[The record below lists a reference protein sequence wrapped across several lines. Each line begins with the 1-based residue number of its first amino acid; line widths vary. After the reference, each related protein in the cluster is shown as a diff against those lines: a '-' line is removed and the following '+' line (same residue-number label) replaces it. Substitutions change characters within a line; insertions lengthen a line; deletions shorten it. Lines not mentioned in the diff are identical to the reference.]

1 MPAIEFYPLPELSRP
16 LLDKFYREHRSP
28 MRAGGEA
35 QLWVAKHTEIVGGLC
50 LTRVAEGQ
58 WLTGLFVA
66 PALRGQGIAR
76 RLIEAALADVQG
88 AVWLFCH
95 PDLLGFYL
103 GVGFE
108 PALALPQALAVRFE
122 RYSRTKPLI
131 ALVRTSE
138 QTTHNLGPGLP
149 SKAVFQATIDVGCAA
164 VFAGKPAPTD

>member
-1 MPAIEFYPLPELSRP
+1 MPAIEFYPLSELSRP

-50 LTRVAEGQ
+50 LTRVADGQ

-76 RLIEAALADVQG
+76 RLIAAALADVKRP
-88 AVWLFCH
+88 VWLFCH
-95 PDLLGFYL
+95 PDLMGFYQ

-108 PALALPQALAVRFE
+108 AAPGLPHVLAERFV
-122 RYSRTKPLI
+122 RYSRTKPLV
-131 ALVRTSE
+131 ALVRTND
-138 QTTHNLGPGLP
+138 T
-149 SKAVFQATIDVGCAA
+149 
-164 VFAGKPAPTD
+164 

>member
-1 MPAIEFYPLPELSRP
+1 MPDTEFFPLPELSRP

-35 QLWVAKHTEIVGGLC
+35 QLWIAKHTEIVGGLC
-50 LTRVAEGQ
+50 LTRVADGH
-58 WLTGLFVA
+58 WLTGVFVA

-88 AVWLFCH
+88 QVWLFCH
-95 PDLLGFYL
+95 PDLMGFYQ

-108 PALALPQALAVRFE
+108 PALSLPHALAERFV

-131 ALVRTSE
+131 ALVRTND
-138 QTTHNLGPGLP
+138 T
-149 SKAVFQATIDVGCAA
+149 
-164 VFAGKPAPTD
+164 

>member
-1 MPAIEFYPLPELSRP
+1 MPVTDFYPLPELSRP

-35 QLWVAKHTEIVGGLC
+35 RLWVAKQAEIVGGLC
-50 LTRVAEGQ
+50 LTDVAGGQ

-76 RLIEAALADVQG
+76 CLIEAALVDVQG
-88 AVWLFCH
+88 PVWLFCH
-95 PDLLGFYL
+95 PDLLGFYQ

-108 PALALPQALAVRFE
+108 PAPGLPQALADRFE

-131 ALVRTSE
+131 ALVSTND
-138 QTTHNLGPGLP
+138 T
-149 SKAVFQATIDVGCAA
+149 
-164 VFAGKPAPTD
+164 